1 MATKATKTTKRKA
14 APKATAT
21 RRTKSQ
27 DDLSATSVPK
37 AISDEIA
44 TLIALIESKKT
55 QPKPAEIKGYWS
67 SSEKTF
73 TDCHDQVWDID
84 GGADPDADMDGP
96 SGLRGRVNLMGESKI
111 TPQEL
116 LDNLKTEGPVDIDR
130 WSWPYNR
137 NIARPEN
144 GQFVAWYRPVSRNPR
159 APHFDILVNINYS
172 LWVFAAFPDYEDR
185 DETKAIIGYNLRG
198 KTEAAARE
206 DIRQYE
212 ANRNANR

>member
-1 MATKATKTTKRKA
+1 MATKATKTTKRKS
-14 APKATAT
+14 APKTTAAT

-27 DDLSATSVPK
+27 DELNATSVPK

-44 TLIALIESKKT
+44 TLIALIESKESA
-55 QPKPAEIKGYWS
+55 PKPAEIKGYWS
-67 SSEKTF
+67 SSEKSF

-84 GGADPDADMDGP
+84 GGADPDADMDAP
-96 SGLRGRVNLMGESKI
+96 SGLTGRVNLVGESKI
-111 TPQEL
+111 TPQAL
-116 LDNLKTEGPVDIDR
+116 LNNLKTEGPVRYDR

-137 NIARPEN
+137 NILRPQN

-198 KTEAAARE
+198 KSEADARE

-212 ANRNANR
+212 LNRRNS